1 MGIASPDEMGNA
13 ENIARG
19 IPHVWID
26 DNRARNGLVLLWFR
40 NILCIV
46 YMLPTVVD
54 LWPDCDLLAI
64 YDGVTVVMVAEWDSR
79 IVVDGVCVGHSQVL
93 FLISTVQLLE
103 LNEQLSL
110 TGQNLCRKSFGLWAE
125 FAYKLTRA
133 YTTDVKR
140 YSFRWARKFCDVF
153 YLA

>member
-1 MGIASPDEMGNA
+1 
-13 ENIARG
+13 
-19 IPHVWID
+19 
-26 DNRARNGLVLLWFR
+26 
-40 NILCIV
+40 
-46 YMLPTVVD
+46 MLPTVVD

-110 TGQNLCRKSFGLWAE
+110 TGQNLCPQELWPLSRICIQTQPSV
-125 FAYKLTRA
+125 YH
-133 YTTDVKR
+133 
-140 YSFRWARKFCDVF
+140 
-153 YLA
+153 